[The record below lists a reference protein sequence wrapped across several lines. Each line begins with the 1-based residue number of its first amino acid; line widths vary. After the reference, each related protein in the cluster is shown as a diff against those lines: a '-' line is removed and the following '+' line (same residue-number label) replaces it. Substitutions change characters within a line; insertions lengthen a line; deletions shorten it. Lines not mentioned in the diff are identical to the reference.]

1 MLRLESSDLGRVV
14 LSTVIVVILV
24 SLIAF
29 AAPDSAPQRTVLRP
43 ATPLL
48 VATGLGQ
55 GWGMFAPD
63 PRHELLRM
71 TADVHNA
78 DGSTYH
84 FKLPFEGPFAAASD
98 YRWRKWL
105 EWAFLD
111 EKPIIEG
118 TAIYA
123 AHRSAAAGHKPVSVT
138 VTRSLARLRPPGQDG
153 PLKWHTSRA
162 EVHFKREIGP

>member
-1 MLRLESSDLGRVV
+1 MARLESSDLGRVV
-14 LSTVIVVILV
+14 LSALIVVILV

-29 AAPDSAPQRTVLRP
+29 AAPDSAPQRTVLRS

-48 VATGLGQ
+48 AATGLGQ

-63 PRHELLRM
+63 PRHELLRL

-78 DGSTYH
+78 DGSVYH
-84 FKLPFEGPFAAASD
+84 FTLPFEGPFLAGSD

-105 EWAFLD
+105 EWGFLD
-111 EKPIIEG
+111 EAPIVEG

-138 VTRSLARLRPPGQDG
+138 VVRSLARLRPAGDDR
-153 PLKWHTSRA
+153 PLAWHTERTQ
-162 EVHFKREIGP
+162 VRFKREIGP